1 MAISEKDTFTV
12 EPKASAGHEESLV
25 GLDAHK
31 EVLGATRETIVIDD
45 AIAKRVVRKYDYRIL
60 PLFLLINLFSFIDRV
75 NIGNARL
82 LGLQADLELGVGLRY
97 NIALMCLFVSYCVV
111 ELPSNIA
118 CKKIGGHIWI
128 PLLVFCFSIL
138 TICTSVV
145 QNRQGLYAIRFL
157 LGCAEGGISPGLV
170 WMLSCFYRRQELGF
184 RTSIY
189 ISAASGSGAFG
200 GLLAI
205 GLSSIP
211 QWGMIHTWRNIFFF
225 EVRWSSCQLRH
236 C

>member
-1 MAISEKDTFTV
+1 MDTKDAISY
-12 EPKASAGHEESLV
+12 EESAAHTDV
-25 GLDAHK
+25 HK
-31 EVLGATRETIVIDD
+31 EILGATRETIVIDD
-45 AIAKRVVRKYDYRIL
+45 ALAKRVVRKYDLRIL

-75 NIGNARL
+75 NIGNARI
-82 LGLQADLELGVGLRY
+82 LGLAKDLGLGIGLRY

-111 ELPSNIA
+111 ELPSNIL

-128 PLLVFCFSIL
+128 PLLVFCFSVL

-145 QNRQGLYAIRFL
+145 QNRQGLYAVRFL

-170 WMLSCFYRRQELGF
+170 WMLSQFYRREELGF

-189 ISAASGSGAFG
+189 ISAASASGAFG

-211 QWGMIHTWRNIFFF
+211 RWGLIHTWRNIFFF
-225 EVRWSSCQLRH
+225 EVSRH
-236 C
+236 TGPVRAT